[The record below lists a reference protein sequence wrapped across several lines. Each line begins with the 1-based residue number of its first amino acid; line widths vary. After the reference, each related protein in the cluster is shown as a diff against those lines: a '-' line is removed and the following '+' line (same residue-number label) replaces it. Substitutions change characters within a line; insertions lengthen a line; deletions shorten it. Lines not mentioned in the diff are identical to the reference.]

1 MNKKTYL
8 CEATM
13 WMKKKV
19 CIFIKIVFFAY
30 LQKILLKNVNF
41 LLIKPLCGY
50 IKIHI
55 LHNSIFLGLLKGVIF
70 FFFFTFPSLIY
81 SFWENFGIRSTE
93 HLQNAVIWSNWCVIH
108 RWDIAKL
115 RVTKVKYFGSCRCQW
130 KVFKIF
136 TSNFS

>member
-55 LHNSIFLGLLKGVIF
+55 LHNSIFLDLLKGVIF
-70 FFFFTFPSLIY
+70 FFLHFHPLFIHFEKILESAPQNIY
-81 SFWENFGIRSTE
+81 KMQWFGPTDVWYTGGT
-93 HLQNAVIWSNWCVIH
+93 LQNYVLQ
-108 RWDIAKL
+108 K
-115 RVTKVKYFGSCRCQW
+115 
-130 KVFKIF
+130 
-136 TSNFS
+136 